1 MTQSTTINSEFSRI
15 YQNEHSDNDLIE
27 DILLKQFLKEQS
39 QGAYWL
45 ALYPKKYDIPKEVI
59 VIHTE
64 KNDESSNEST

>member
-1 MTQSTTINSEFSRI
+1 M
-15 YQNEHSDNDLIE
+15 
-27 DILLKQFLKEQS
+27 KEQS

-64 KNDESSNEST
+64 KNDENSNEST